1 MYGRNCLNKKMATM
15 MRAHE
20 THEES
25 GGSKARN
32 MARPIPLEM
41 MSFGGGSGDDGRGGR
56 DTTVENEDP
65 ADFSG
70 TMSEQSVSSG
80 DEERSETDDD
90 SERDYSNG
98 SYSSTVG
105 FDEASLVIGADGLL
119 TQPCESAIL
128 VDAPSPFE
136 VTTENTA
143 APRHE
148 AVGRRQQLGSENR
161 RRREDS
167 TAYQQRRNVSAQ
179 AISGRSTR
187 ITAPSSA
194 KTPTS
199 SRRLTTTRTTA
210 VPRASSV
217 DTSTLAA
224 SSTMTAAEKSSVYES
239 TLSTSTCTA
248 CFYSVGPLD
257 DHRRPYVALHCGHC
271 YHTECFEIARC
282 DARGSACPSC
292 FSSKRFDH
300 LMTDTMADNV
310 VGTMRA
316 LVMDSSIGA
325 VMASAYMNETTAG
338 EIWID
343 MIENGG
349 VLDVVNNPKA
359 NLWTECDPN
368 NLSESTRRAKIQG
381 NAVVRSTAKINRYL
395 SQFVDPNR
403 IVQDGVGVEDFIRA
417 GATVDN
423 FVLAGYTLEHLYT
436 IGFRRW
442 TQLLSIGAHPKH
454 LIMQNGHVP
463 FEVRDLVRYY
473 GHTYAEIITFIAM
486 SIAKVAQPSLA
497 DFRRAVHHFCLV
509 GFSADDLHE
518 LKLTDVRMLFSY
530 GGQNNADPTQCA
542 VTADGFVALCQNMNV
557 DLDRVRSALR
567 LDARFLLDLRITMQH
582 IEALDWHDDDI
593 SREFGSDFMETIRD
607 EERRREAARERHNAR
622 RMREYGGKG
631 RAKRSSATLSD
642 DSSKR
647 GGGSD
652 KGVRRGAR
660 RSDLARQSKKHQ
672 SDSETSSANRRRTSG
687 DDTLAGKPRRTRNI
701 SSSSSSNVNS
711 ENDVRIALPPE
722 PAPVASSMLTLPAG
736 DSLSPP
742 IISAVLPAAQV
753 QKPPLRSTYKPANSS
768 TKKNSRQSVLI

>member
-1 MYGRNCLNKKMATM
+1 MATM
-15 MRAHE
+15 MRARDE
-20 THEES
+20 NGES
-25 GGSKARN
+25 GGPRTRN
-32 MARPIPLEM
+32 LARPIPLEM
-41 MSFGGGSGDDGRGGR
+41 MSFGGGSGDDGRGGNHT
-56 DTTVENEDP
+56 DGGNATVENEDP
-65 ADFSG
+65 VDFSG

-80 DEERSETDDD
+80 DEEQSETDED
-90 SERDYSNG
+90 ERDYDNDRHG
-98 SYSSTVG
+98 SIG
-105 FDEASLVIGADGLL
+105 FDETALMIGTDGLL
-119 TQPCESAIL
+119 EQPRESAIL
-128 VDAPSPFE
+128 VDAPSPFD
-136 VTTENTA
+136 VTTEKIADLDNS
-143 APRHE
+143 
-148 AVGRRQQLGSENR
+148 AVRQQQRRRGEGR

-167 TAYQQRRNVSAQ
+167 TVNQRRQSA
-179 AISGRSTR
+179 AAPTISGRSTR
-187 ITAPSSA
+187 IMAPSSRTA
-194 KTPTS
+194 QVGVKASSSTRHLTETRKAAVS
-199 SRRLTTTRTTA
+199 SRR
-210 VPRASSV
+210 PSI
-217 DTSTLAA
+217 DTSTQAA
-224 SSTMTAAEKSSVYES
+224 SSTADTVETTSVYAS

-248 CFYSVGPLD
+248 CFRSVGPLD
-257 DHRRPYVALHCGHC
+257 DHRRPYVALQCGHC
-271 YHTECFEIARC
+271 YHTECFEMARC

-292 FSSKRFDH
+292 FSSKRFDN
-300 LMTDTMADNV
+300 LMTDRMADNV

-325 VMASAYMNETTAG
+325 VMASAYMNETTAS

-349 VLDVVNNPKA
+349 VLDVVDNPKA

-381 NAVVRSTAKINRYL
+381 NAVVRSTAKIDRYL
-395 SQFVDPNR
+395 SQFVDPSQ

-442 TQLLSIGAHPKH
+442 TQLLAIGAHPKH
-454 LIMQNGHVP
+454 LIMQNGTVP

-593 SREFGSDFMETIRD
+593 SREFGSDFMETIRE
-607 EERRREAARERHNAR
+607 EERRREVARERHNAR
-622 RMREYGGKG
+622 KMREYGNKGK
-631 RAKRSSATLSD
+631 AKRSSTTLSD

-647 GGGSD
+647 GGGSE
-652 KGVRRGAR
+652 KGAR
-660 RSDLARQSKKHQ
+660 RGGSSSGAGGGGVARRSKKHQ
-672 SDSETSSANRRRTSG
+672 SDSEAPSNTNRRRVSG
-687 DDTLAGKPRRTRNI
+687 SNAPRRPRNT
-701 SSSSSSNVNS
+701 SSSKVNS
-711 ENDVRIALPPE
+711 ENDARIALPPTTV
-722 PAPVASSMLTLPAG
+722 PS
-736 DSLSPP
+736 
-742 IISAVLPAAQV
+742 SAVAVAEESIIQIPPVGGMSSAVPAQ
-753 QKPPLRSTYKPANSS
+753 QPPLRSTYKPANSS
-768 TKKNSRQSVLI
+768 AKKNSRQSVLI